1 MATTQKLLTTPI
13 TTHEPIR
20 WKGQEVYKYYP
31 RLKSFLTTNMGEEY
45 ANFFARPQVRRGS
58 KGRPEILW
66 LSDDLGAG
74 YAEGSAAEGDKGA
87 MEMEE
92 VFRAKIVEWKNGSSE
107 ETDWAT
113 LLELCLDNS
122 QGGKI
127 FSDGKT
133 DVLAGWA
140 LRPLRAV
147 TGSPFGRSIPTK
159 APAGVSPPV
168 PSVALPILASEGPST
183 APASAPQDPVPP
195 TTENPSAI
203 EPENVPE
210 SASVSKSSE
219 SMTEEPPASEPPRDK
234 GFFARY
240 WWLLLLLALLLG
252 GLIWWLT
259 RPPVAPLLPEKPN
272 VLVPIDS
279 TDIGMDEDSNAMV
292 VTNRINVLLRP
303 PKKDMEAFARDF
315 KAAYPGPDYQVIYYD
330 TMLARLQLI
339 VPETE
344 RTKIMEELD
353 GRLPE
358 YDLLIF
364 PESIYE
370 NQARPSDPGFRNREV
385 SWYFDVIDAEPAWDI
400 SYGSDRV
407 IVAIVDDGCDL
418 NHPEFKDRIVRPY
431 NVISRGPGVYGGA
444 KHQHGTHVAGTA
456 VAARNNKEGLAG
468 IAPDCLLMPI
478 QVADRSGQLP
488 STAIVDGVLYAIN
501 NGAKV
506 INLSLGKQFSPFLK
520 HRPRAYQEQMI
531 RQAFVAEAAF
541 WAAIF
546 AIAEENGVSV
556 VCAAGN
562 DEVLAGIDPMQR
574 SALSINVSAL
584 GRNGRRAKFSNY
596 GDYSTISAPG
606 VDIYSSIP
614 GSTYKLM
621 PGTSMAAPMVTGAVA
636 LAKSVNPNLTPKEIR
651 ELLVSTARPDDPS
664 IGPTLQL
671 GAFVQAAN
679 AAAGNTNP
687 PTGQPDECDD
697 INRQI
702 EDLQRQIEDLKE
714 GCDDYSATPDTM
726 KMTPKP
732 DDLDFTIGSWKSTTP
747 INNIVTGEQLTLFF
761 RFLPD
766 QTGELTILEPSGN
779 RCSSGLL
786 LRRNQRELSIRQ
798 PTPSVCRADNSAY
811 PPYTFTCSPDAS
823 GTVIC
828 EGVNQRNSS
837 NRLTFKLVKV
847 N

>member
-1 MATTQKLLTTPI
+1 MATTQKLLITPI

-31 RLKSFLTTNMGEEY
+31 RLRSFLTTNMGETY
-45 ANFFARPQVRRGS
+45 ANFFARPQVRRGG

-66 LSDDLGAG
+66 LSDDLNSG
-74 YAEGSAAEGDKGA
+74 YTEGSAAEGDKGA
-87 MEMEE
+87 MEMEDT
-92 VFRAKIVEWKNGSSE
+92 FRVKIAEWKNGSSE
-107 ETDWAT
+107 ESDWAT

-122 QGGKI
+122 QGGEI
-127 FSDGKT
+127 FSDGET

-147 TGSPFGRSIPTK
+147 TGGPFGRRIPK
-159 APAGVSPPV
+159 AASAVIPPV
-168 PSVALPILASEGPST
+168 VPPVIASEPIPENPSP
-183 APASAPQDPVPP
+183 APASAPKESVSQIP
-195 TTENPSAI
+195 
-203 EPENVPE
+203 EPFPAGET
-210 SASVSKSSE
+210 ASV
-219 SMTEEPPASEPPRDK
+219 TEPPPVAESPVEENATPEPSRDK
-234 GFFARY
+234 GFFARF

-259 RPPVAPLLPEKPN
+259 RPPAAPLLPKSPN

-279 TDIGMDEDSNAMV
+279 TDIGMDEDSNAIIV
-292 VTNRINVLLRP
+292 NNRINVLLKP

-315 KAAYPGPDYQVIYYD
+315 KAAYPGPDYRVIYYD
-330 TMLARLQLI
+330 TMLARLQLV
-339 VPETE
+339 VPKAE
-344 RTKIMEELD
+344 RTKIMDELA
-353 GRLPE
+353 GKLPA
-358 YDLLIF
+358 YDLLVF
-364 PESIYE
+364 PESMYE
-370 NQARPSDPGFRNREV
+370 NQAKPSDPGFRNSDV
-385 SWYFDVIDAEPAWDI
+385 SWYFDVIDAPPAWDI

-407 IVAIVDDGCDL
+407 IVGIVDDGCDL
-418 NHPEFKDRIVRPY
+418 NHPEFSDRIVRPY
-431 NVISRGPGVYGGA
+431 NVISRSPNVYGGA
-444 KHQHGTHVAGTA
+444 NHQHGTHVAGTA

-478 QVADRSGQLP
+478 QVADRSARLP

-506 INLSLGKQFSPFLK
+506 INLSLGKQFGPFMK
-520 HRPRAYQEQMI
+520 YRPRAYQEQMI

-546 AIAEENGVSV
+546 DIAEENGVTV
-556 VCAAGN
+556 ICAAGN

-574 SALSINVSAL
+574 SPLSINVSAI

-614 GSTYKLM
+614 GSTYGKKQ
-621 PGTSMAAPMVTGAVA
+621 GTSMAAPIVTGAVA
-636 LAKSVNPNLTPKEIR
+636 LAKSVNPDLTPKEIR
-651 ELLVSTARPDDPS
+651 ELLVQTARPGDPS

-687 PTGQPDECDD
+687 PAGQPDECED

-702 EDLQRQIEDLKE
+702 EDLQRQIEDLKR
-714 GCDDYSATPDTM
+714 GCDDYSVNPDTM
-726 KMTPKP
+726 KMSPKP
-732 DDLDFTIGSWKSTTP
+732 DDLDFTIGRWKSTTP

-786 LRRNQRELSIRQ
+786 LRRTKRELSIRQ
-798 PTPSVCRADNSAY
+798 PTPSVCRANNSAY
-811 PPYTFTCSPDAS
+811 PPYTFTCSPDVS

-828 EGVNQRNSS
+828 EGVNQQNSS